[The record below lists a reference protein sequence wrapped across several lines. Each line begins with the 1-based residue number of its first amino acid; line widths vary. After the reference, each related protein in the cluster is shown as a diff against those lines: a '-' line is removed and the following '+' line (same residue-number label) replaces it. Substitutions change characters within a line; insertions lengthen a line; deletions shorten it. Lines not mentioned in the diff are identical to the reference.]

1 MNISCS
7 KDLLITNISIVSKAV
22 AQKTTQ
28 PILECIL
35 LTADRKGFRL
45 MANNLELSI
54 ESSNIEAEVYELGSV
69 ALDARLFSNII
80 RSLPEEDVNIK
91 VDENNCAL
99 IKSGRAEFKLMGQP
113 GREFPQP
120 PEVTKEEPL
129 KIKSTVF
136 KNIIK
141 QTIFSV
147 ATEDTRPVLTG
158 EFLEI
163 SPQKLNIVAI
173 DGYRVSFRTTPV
185 EDYSTYKDIIVPAK
199 TLSEISSIAPAKDE
213 EYINIYFTE
222 RHALFEMSSCTMVSR
237 LIEGQYMEYE
247 NLFNTD
253 SNLVVKVNCQ
263 ELLRALERAMLIVK
277 DPKKAPVSLDITDS
291 LMNITSKTEIGEVF
305 EQVSIEAE
313 GEGLTINFNAN
324 YLVDVFKNIEDEMV
338 TLNFMSSLS
347 PCIIKGVEREDYKY
361 LVLPL
366 KL

>member
-1 MNISCS
+1 MKITCAKELLINNIS
-7 KDLLITNISIVSKAV
+7 VVAKAV

-35 LTADRKGFRL
+35 LIADRKGFRL
-45 MANNLELSI
+45 MTNNLELSI
-54 ESSNIEAEVYELGSV
+54 ETSNIDSEVYELGSV

-80 RSLPEEDVNIK
+80 RSLPEQEVSIE
-91 VDENNCAL
+91 VDEQNCAV
-99 IKSGRAEFKLMGQP
+99 IKSGRAEFKLMGKP

-120 PEVTKEEPL
+120 PEVEKDEPI

-163 SPQKLNIVAI
+163 SPDRLNIVAI
-173 DGYRVSFRTTPV
+173 DGYRVSFRTV
-185 EDYSTYKDIIVPAK
+185 SIEKYSTYKDIIVPAR
-199 TLSEISSIAPAKDE
+199 TLNEISSIAPTGEDE
-213 EYINIYFTE
+213 IINMYCTD
-222 RHALFEMSSCTMVSR
+222 RHMLFEMSTCTMVSR
-237 LIEGQYMEYE
+237 LIEGQYMEYQ

-253 SNLVVKVNCQ
+253 SSLIVRVNRE

-277 DPKKAPVSLDITDS
+277 DPKKAQVNLDIAE
-291 LMNITSKTEIGEVF
+291 NIINIESRAEIGEAF
-305 EQVSIEAE
+305 EQVSIESE

-324 YLVDVFKNIEDEMV
+324 YLVDVLKNIDDDRV
-338 TLNFMSSLS
+338 SLNFMSSLS
-347 PCIIKGVEREDYKY
+347 PCIIKGIERDDYKY

>member
-7 KDLLITNISIVSKAV
+7 KELLINNISVVSKAV

-54 ESSNIEAEVYELGSV
+54 ESANIEAEVYELGSV

-80 RSLPEEDVNIK
+80 RSLPETEVSITI
-91 VDENNCAL
+91 DENNCAL
-99 IKSGRAEFKLMGQP
+99 IKSGRAEFKLMGQS

-120 PEVTKEEPL
+120 PEVTKEAPL
-129 KIKSTVF
+129 KIKSTIL

-173 DGYRVSFRTTPV
+173 DGYRVSFRTTPI
-185 EDYSTYKDIIVPAK
+185 EDYGTYKDIIVPAK
-199 TLSEISSIAPAKDE
+199 TLSEISSIAPAKE

-222 RHALFEMSSCTMVSR
+222 RHALFEMSTCTMVSR

-253 SNLVVKVNCQ
+253 SNMVVKVNCQ

-277 DPKKAPVSLDITDS
+277 DPKKAPVSLEIKDNI
-291 LMNITSKTEIGEVF
+291 MNITSKTEIGEVF

-313 GEGLTINFNAN
+313 GEGLTISFNAN
-324 YLVDVFKNIEDEMV
+324 YLVDVLKNIDDEIV
-338 TLNFMSSLS
+338 ALNFMSSLS
-347 PCIIKGVEREDYKY
+347 PCIIRGIEREDYKY